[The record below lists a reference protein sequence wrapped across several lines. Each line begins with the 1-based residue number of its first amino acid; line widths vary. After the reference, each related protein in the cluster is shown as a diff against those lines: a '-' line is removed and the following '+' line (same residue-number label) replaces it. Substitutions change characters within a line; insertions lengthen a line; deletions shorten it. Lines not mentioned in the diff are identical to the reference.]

1 MKIKLL
7 FVVNV
12 DWFFISHRLPIALEA
27 LKAGYEVNLAMAYSG
42 HKEYLV
48 NLGFIVHEIPF
59 SRAGYSIGREV
70 NTFLCLIRLLRSLRP
85 DVVHAV
91 TVKPVLYTGMLTRLL
106 GIKRLVIAIS
116 GLGLVFVDKGWRASM
131 RRLLI
136 KLLYKSAID
145 LKHTKIIFQNMSDY
159 EILREVV
166 KFDSNNH
173 YLIKGS
179 GVDLREFSYT
189 EPPGGDKFI
198 VSLASRLLKE
208 KGIYDFIAAAEIV
221 KETEYSD
228 LISFRLI
235 GELDLQNPNSVLPEE
250 WDEWR
255 ESGIVD
261 CLGFRSDVNKLFAT
275 TNIVVL
281 PSYYGEGLPKVLM
294 EAAACGRA
302 VITTDSPGC
311 RDAVLDGKTGVI
323 VPVKDPLVL
332 SQAIL
337 VFAKT
342 RGLATKMGKAGREFA
357 NTTFSIDSVVSLHM
371 KIYKSLVESSHHQ

>member
-1 MKIKLL
+1 LKHKLL

-12 DWFFISHRLPIALEA
+12 DWFFISHRLPIALAA
-27 LKAGYEVNLAMAYSG
+27 LKAGYEVNLAMAYSR
-42 HKEYLV
+42 HSEYLV

-59 SRAGYSIGREV
+59 LRAGHSIGKEMK
-70 NTFLCLIRLLRSLRP
+70 TFLCLFKLLRFLRP
-85 DVVHAV
+85 DIIHAV
-91 TVKPVLYTGMLTRLL
+91 TVKPILYSGIITRLL
-106 GIKRLVIAIS
+106 GIKNLIVAIS
-116 GLGLVFVDKGWRASM
+116 GLGLVFVDKGWRASI
-131 RRLLI
+131 RRCLI
-136 KLLYKSAID
+136 KLLYKLAID
-145 LKHTKIIFQNMSDY
+145 TKYTKIIFQNMSDY

-189 EPPGGDKFI
+189 QPPGGDKFI

-250 WDEWR
+250 LDEWR

-261 CLGFRSDVNKLFAT
+261 CLGFRSDVNKLFAS

-337 VFAKT
+337 VFAKN
-342 RGLATKMGKAGREFA
+342 RGLAKKMGKAGREFA
-357 NTTFSIDSVVSLHM
+357 KATFSIDSVVSLHM
-371 KIYKSLVESSHHQ
+371 RIYKGILDSSH

>member
-1 MKIKLL
+1 MKPKLL

-27 LKAGYEVNLAMAYSG
+27 MKAGYEVNLAMAYSG

-59 SRAGYSIGREV
+59 SRAGHSIGREMK
-70 NTFLCLIRLLRSLRP
+70 TFLCLFKLLRSLRP
-85 DVVHAV
+85 DIIHTV
-91 TVKPVLYTGMLTRLL
+91 TIKPSLYAGLVARLL
-106 GIKRLVIAIS
+106 GIKNLVVAIS
-116 GLGLVFVDKGWRASM
+116 GLGLVFVDKGWFASI
-131 RRLLI
+131 RKSLV

-145 LKHTKIIFQNMSDY
+145 SKYTKLVFQNMSDY
-159 EILREVV
+159 ETLREFV
-166 KFDSNNH
+166 KFDSKNH

-179 GVDLREFSYT
+179 GVDLTEFSYT
-189 EPPGGDKFI
+189 EPPAGDKFI
-198 VSLASRLLKE
+198 VSLAARLLKE

-221 KETEYSD
+221 RETEYSD

-235 GELDLQNPNSVLPEE
+235 GEPDLQNPNSVLPEE

-261 CLGFRSDVNKLFAT
+261 CLGFRSDVNKLFSA
-275 TNIVVL
+275 TNIVVF
-281 PSYYGEGLPKVLM
+281 PSYYGEGLPKVLI

-302 VITTDSPGC
+302 VITSDSPGC
-311 RDAVLDGKTGVI
+311 RDAVLDGETGVI
-323 VPVKDPLVL
+323 VPVKDPLAL

-337 VFAKT
+337 MFAEN
-342 RGLATKMGKAGREFA
+342 RGLAEKMGKAGREFA
-357 NTTFSIDSVVSLHM
+357 NMTFSLDSVVSLHM
-371 KIYKSLVESSHHQ
+371 KIYKGILDSSHH